1 MKGRI
6 HGMGRNHE
14 VNVMVRKPGGK
25 VTVLSTRKC
34 HLREW
39 MIRWLFGEARE
50 ILVLNPGETVST
62 IAIKEIQGE

>member
-1 MKGRI
+1 
-6 HGMGRNHE
+6 MGRNHE

-25 VTVLSTRKC
+25 ATVLSTRKC

-39 MIRWLFGEARE
+39 MIRRLFGEVRE

>member
-1 MKGRI
+1 
-6 HGMGRNHE
+6 MGRNHE

-25 VTVLSTRKC
+25 ATVLSTRKC

-39 MIRWLFGEARE
+39 RMIRWLFGEARE